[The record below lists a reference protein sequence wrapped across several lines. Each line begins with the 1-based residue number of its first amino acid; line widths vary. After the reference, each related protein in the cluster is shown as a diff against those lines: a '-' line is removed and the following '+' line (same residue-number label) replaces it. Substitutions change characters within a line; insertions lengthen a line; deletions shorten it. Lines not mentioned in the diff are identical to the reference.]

1 MSELTCNTVKW
12 FSENLLS
19 TEINKTK
26 EEMKKKIYL
35 GLSILVI
42 NKTVM
47 HEFWYNYL
55 KPKYQ
60 GKANMLYE

>member
-12 FSENLLS
+12 FSKNLLS
-19 TEINKTK
+19 IEINKTK

-60 GKANMLYE
+60 GKVNMLYE